1 MIKGN
6 WVNGSNVRLGRTGG
20 STVEKKYGYE
30 YEMCR
35 KDRRRNISGTKRKKE
50 IKTWNDFLAIEK
62 WKIDSKGF

>member
-1 MIKGN
+1 MGQMRG
-6 WVNGSNVRLGRTGG
+6 WAELVARPS
-20 STVEKKYGYE
+20 KKYGYE

-35 KDRRRNISGTKRKKE
+35 KDRRRNISEIKRKKK